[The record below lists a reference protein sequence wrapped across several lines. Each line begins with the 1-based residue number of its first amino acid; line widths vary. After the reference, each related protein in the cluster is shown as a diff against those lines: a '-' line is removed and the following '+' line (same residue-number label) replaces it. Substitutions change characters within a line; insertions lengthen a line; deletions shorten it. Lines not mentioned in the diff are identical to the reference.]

1 MITMSRDE
9 WVLFVVAGWS
19 SFVSPEL
26 GVVSGELRVGSWKQK
41 VTGMKAGTKAGIKG
55 QSGGEYKSG
64 KKLELRCASRSVES
78 DCVRPFRHTGGG
90 DG

>member
-1 MITMSRDE
+1 
-9 WVLFVVAGWS
+9 
-19 SFVSPEL
+19 
-26 GVVSGELRVGSWKQK
+26 
-41 VTGMKAGTKAGIKG
+41 MKADTKAGIKG

-90 DG
+90 DGQHFGGCGWF

>member
-26 GVVSGELRVGSWKQK
+26 GVVSGELRVGS
-41 VTGMKAGTKAGIKG
+41 
-55 QSGGEYKSG
+55 
-64 KKLELRCASRSVES
+64 
-78 DCVRPFRHTGGG
+78 
-90 DG
+90 